1 MKASFPPPR
10 SKPGGFRAR
19 FATPRRSA
27 MVRDALPQVTARP
40 ALPFQEILVRGAP
53 TRLSLSGGTMRPGAG
68 NQSAISG
75 GHFRKSC
82 VAEGAIIIIAISIDP
97 PQYYRV
103 GENQPQRHQRDT
115 TDPKSKRFAEY
126 RRGCHGTVGTLP
138 ARGIGQAKAEHL
150 PSGTVPNVPPWTK
163 SRSIDFVLL
172 YDLPGGIGLRG
183 SRCFKTGDWAEKEHG
198 AATLGKL
205 T

>member
-40 ALPFQEILVRGAP
+40 ALPFQEILVRRAP

-126 RRGCHGTVGTLP
+126 RRGVPWNRRHPPGARNGACQGRAP
-138 ARGIGQAKAEHL
+138 AVRH
-150 PSGTVPNVPPWTK
+150 
-163 SRSIDFVLL
+163 RSKCPAIN
-172 YDLPGGIGLRG
+172 
-183 SRCFKTGDWAEKEHG
+183 
-198 AATLGKL
+198 
-205 T
+205 